1 MIYKISDEGNKEFKK
16 FANFFKTPY
25 KKFWIRFKNGQIDE
39 NNQYLDEVVKMYNE
53 YVENKF
59 NQKGEEKYYYALTNL
74 QINMCKIFDIK

>member
-39 NNQYLDEVVKMYNE
+39 NNQYLDEVVKMYNK

-59 NQKGEEKYYYALTNL
+59 KEDEEKYYYALINL
-74 QINMCKIFDIK
+74 QKNMCKIFDIK